1 LEVLHLYIKNHKK
14 ELKMV
19 KSPCKFICTLEKDIC
34 IGCKRTKEEISKWKN
49 MTDNEKQKV
58 LDRIFL
64 LDKKS

>member
-1 LEVLHLYIKNHKK
+1 
-14 ELKMV
+14 MV
-19 KSPCKFICTLEKDIC
+19 KSPCKFICTLEKYIC

>member
-1 LEVLHLYIKNHKK
+1 
-14 ELKMV
+14 MV